1 MNLNTL
7 GWDDAFRAHFEPY
20 QNSGFIPARVIRA
33 HKRACEVISADGP
46 LLATCT
52 GRLLHETLTHA
63 ELPAVGDW
71 VVVRPREGEQHADI
85 HAVLPRRTKFSRR
98 AAGDRDMEQIV
109 AANIDTVFL
118 VTSLDDNYNLRR
130 IERFLITAWESGA
143 QPVVVLNKTDLH
155 PDPAEAIAEVVAVSP
170 GASVI
175 ALSAR
180 NSIGLEALD
189 PWLTPGSTI
198 ALLGSSGVGKSTII
212 NRILGED
219 VQDTGD
225 VSLDNGKGRH
235 TTTRRELLIAPSG
248 ALVIDTPGMRELQF
262 WQTGM
267 TAVGDTFDD
276 VRSITEQCKFHDCQ
290 HNGEPGCAVQRSLED
305 GTLEES
311 RWESYLKLQS
321 EQAFAARQADASL
334 ARAARNS
341 WKKIS
346 QQARAR
352 SQADWKRDY

>member
-1 MNLNTL
+1 MTLTSL
-7 GWDDAFRAHFEPY
+7 GWDDVYHAHFQPY
-20 QNSGFIPARVIRA
+20 ENSGFQPARVIRA
-33 HKRACEVISADGP
+33 HKHACDVLTASGP
-46 LLATCT
+46 LIAACT

-71 VVVRPREGEQHADI
+71 VVVKPRQSENTADI

-118 VTSLDDNYNLRR
+118 VAALDDNYNLRR

-155 PDPAEAIAEVVAVSP
+155 PNPAEAVAEVVAVAP
-170 GASVI
+170 GAPVI

-180 NSIGLEALD
+180 ESVGLEALN
-189 PWLTPGSTI
+189 PWLKPGSTV

-212 NRILGED
+212 NCLLGEEI
-219 VQDTGD
+219 QDTGD
-225 VSLDNGKGRH
+225 VSDDNGKGRH

-262 WQTGM
+262 WQAGTS
-267 TAVGDTFDD
+267 AVEDTFDD
-276 VRSITEQCKFHDCQ
+276 IRALAGRCRFHNCR
-290 HNGEPGCAVQRSLED
+290 HNGEPGCAVQAALNDASLSE
-305 GTLEES
+305 T
-311 RWESYLKLQS
+311 RWQSYLKLQS
-321 EQAFAARQADASL
+321 EQAFATRQANASL
-334 ARAARNS
+334 ERVANSS
-341 WKKIS
+341 WKKTS
-346 QQARAR
+346 QLAREQAN
-352 SQADWKRDY
+352 WKKDL